1 MKKRILSLF
10 LVLLMLVPFSP
21 VLASETCNHE
31 WSSWY
36 EDIEPDCGNSG
47 RESRYCYYCDEE
59 QYRSLPAT
67 GDHDWDDWY
76 ISQNA
81 TIYKTG
87 VKKRECWY
95 CGKIQTA
102 TIPKLK
108 PFIKL
113 NKKKLSLTVG
123 KSYRL
128 KVSYARGD
136 SVKKWGSSNKKIATV
151 SKKGVIKAR
160 RSGSVRITIYTKSG
174 KKATCKV
181 TVTAKKK
188 SKKKHTSSKASY
200 GTVYWTPGG
209 SVYHRT
215 PNCPTLSRSRVIR
228 HGSISSCPKS
238 RGCKV
243 CF

>member
-1 MKKRILSLF
+1 MKKRVLSLL
-10 LVLLMLVPFSP
+10 LVLLMLVPASP
-21 VLASETCNHE
+21 VLASESCNHE

-47 RESRYCYYCDEE
+47 RESRYCYNCDEE

-76 ISQNA
+76 VSRNA

-113 NKKKLSLTVG
+113 NKKKLSLTAG

-128 KVSYARGD
+128 KISYARGD
-136 SVKKWGSSNKKIATV
+136 SVKKCTSSNKKLLLFPKKVLLKLAGLEV
-151 SKKGVIKAR
+151 SELRFTQNLVKKQL
-160 RSGSVRITIYTKSG
+160 
-174 KKATCKV
+174 
-181 TVTAKKK
+181 AK
-188 SKKKHTSSKASY
+188 
-200 GTVYWTPGG
+200 
-209 SVYHRT
+209 
-215 PNCPTLSRSRVIR
+215 LL
-228 HGSISSCPKS
+228 
-238 RGCKV
+238 
-243 CF
+243 